1 MKKLKMISLISAAL
15 LLAFSLSACVFKSG
29 DPVIASLGKAM
40 SVQRY
45 SCAGFGDS
53 TDFGIYTFPVAKPE
67 DSEYFKPVTAES
79 KTKLLGYIDEFEQV
93 IDSLRD
99 GDEGAD
105 LVNNYRFSRD
115 DIDESDY
122 LYIYDRE
129 GKPIG
134 DGAYSK
140 YDYYNVYFF
149 DSQTTTLYYFHNNI

>member
-1 MKKLKMISLISAAL
+1 MKKLKIISLISAAF

-53 TDFGIYTFPVAKPE
+53 TDFGIYTFPGASPGE
-67 DSEYFKPVTAES
+67 SEYFKPVTAES
-79 KTKLLGYIDEFEQV
+79 KTELLGYIDEFEQV

-99 GDEGAD
+99 
-105 LVNNYRFSRD
+105 
-115 DIDESDY
+115 DIDEGDY

-129 GKPIG
+129 GKLIG

>member
-1 MKKLKMISLISAAL
+1 MKKLKIISLISAAL

-53 TDFGIYTFPVAKPE
+53 TDFGIYTFPGESPGE
-67 DSEYFKPVTAES
+67 SEYFKPVTAES
-79 KTKLLGYIDEFEQV
+79 KTELLGYIDKFEQV

-115 DIDESDY
+115 DIDEGDY

-140 YDYYNVYFF
+140 
-149 DSQTTTLYYFHNNI
+149 